1 MTQNVLYFNST
12 WALEGCILCCCG
24 MKYSINV
31 NIQLINGAIQ
41 FKCILTG
48 FLPAGSILS
57 TERGVLK
64 FPTMTVDLSILSC
77 SSVSF
82 CLISFDILL
91 LGTHT
96 LRIVMPSWRIC
107 AFMII

>member
-64 FPTMTVDLSILSC
+64 FPTMTLDLFSSHWRSI
-77 SSVSF
+77 SF
-82 CLISFDILL
+82 CLKYLTLCHRCLHFKDCLNIGLL
-91 LGTHT
+91 VELN
-96 LRIVMPSWRIC
+96 
-107 AFMII
+107 F

>member
-1 MTQNVLYFNST
+1 M
-12 WALEGCILCCCG
+12 ILLSSA
-24 MKYSINV
+24 MSL
-31 NIQLINGAIQ
+31 LI
-41 FKCILTG
+41 F
-48 FLPAGSILS
+48 FLQDLS
-57 TERGVLK
+57 ASEKEMLK
-64 FPTMTVDLSILSC
+64 FPTMTVDSSILSC

-96 LRIVMPSWRIC
+96 LRIVMSSWRIC